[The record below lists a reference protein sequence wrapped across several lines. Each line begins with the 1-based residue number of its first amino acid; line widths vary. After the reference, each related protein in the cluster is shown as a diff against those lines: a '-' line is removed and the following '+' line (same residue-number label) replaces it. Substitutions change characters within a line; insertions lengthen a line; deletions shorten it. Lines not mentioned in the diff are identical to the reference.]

1 MVARRGKRV
10 RHLYTRF
17 DNIRGCGLQGITI
30 PKWTLRTLFVLGFL
44 FSPPLLSVTPENPP
58 ASPVIVATSSPVA
71 SEALPGLQVAS
82 EGLTR
87 EQGDAI
93 LQELRSIRELLQKQ
107 LLQKQLQQKQKAA
120 APVRRKPTSAR
131 VSVGDNPSLGQVD
144 APVTMVEFTD
154 YQCPYCKRFHDNTFP
169 RLKEKYIDTGKLR
182 YVTMDLPLRFHQ
194 QARPAAHAARCA
206 GEQDKFWQMRE
217 ILFSNSRALQKEALV
232 SYADELSLD
241 TEAFQICL
249 DDKRH
254 QRGINQNIQVARG
267 AGFTGTPSF
276 IIGKV
281 INGQV
286 SGAVLIGA
294 RSLAEFETQIQKL
307 LPKVE
312 SDG

>member
-1 MVARRGKRV
+1 VLARRDGQILQLDAWSENDRGRV
-10 RHLYTRF
+10 L
-17 DNIRGCGLQGITI
+17 RGIKK
-30 PKWTLRTLFVLGFL
+30 PSWTLPALFTLGLL
-44 FSPPLLSVTPENPP
+44 FSTPLLSVTPENLP
-58 ASPVIVATSSPVA
+58 ASPIAAATSSPLTGA
-71 SEALPGLQVAS
+71 TPPDLQVAS

-93 LQELRSIRELLQKQ
+93 LRELRSIRELLQKQ
-107 LLQKQLQQKQKAA
+107 QTA
-120 APVRRKPTSAR
+120 APAKRKPTSAR
-131 VSVGDNPSLGQVD
+131 VAVGDNPALGEAD

-169 RLKEKYIDTGKLR
+169 KLKEKYIDTGKLR

-194 QARPAAHAARCA
+194 QARPAAVAARCA

-217 ILFSNSRALQKEALV
+217 TLFSNSRALKNEALV
-232 SYADELSLD
+232 SYASDLSLD
-241 TEAFQICL
+241 TAAFQVCL

-254 QRGINQNIQVARG
+254 ERGINQNIQVARG

-276 IIGKV
+276 VIGKN

-286 SGAVLIGA
+286 SGAALIGA
-294 RSLAEFETQIQKL
+294 RSLAEFESQIQKL
-307 LPKVE
+307 LPQAG